1 MARGNFDPF
10 GSMQNFQQMSQ
21 LFKRNPIEFLAS
33 KGIDLPPQYANNPD
47 GAIQYLMDSG
57 KMSQQQYNY
66 VLKMGQT
73 LGIIK

>member
-1 MARGNFDPF
+1 MARGNLDPF
-10 GSMQNFQQMSQ
+10 GSMQNYQQMSQ
-21 LFKRNPIEFLAS
+21 SFNNNPMAFLAS

-57 KMSQQQYNY
+57 KMTQQQYNY
-66 VLKMGQT
+66 VQKMGRT